1 MQSKRPNTSLPLLRR
16 EKPRPSNPGAQT
28 VRPFTTFAL
37 AESEKVRISLP
48 LDLSEVPLRLKEKL
62 ESFQSY
68 HKLHRVVEQNEYQK
82 KPNLPHVNYFL
93 TLEKEQTSPRAWGVL
108 HKSYAG
114 GNILAQH
121 YSLGQKCA
129 HALAHSLDTIP
140 DVEKVY
146 LQGNRLSSH
155 STLKIL
161 KRLHSKRTREMD
173 LSDNRIDP
181 SCISELCDIVSTVP
195 THIKVLR
202 LEGCGLGIKEVEVLC
217 GALTSNVS
225 VRELSLAKNQ
235 LGEAAGVHLGE
246 MVEYNS
252 GIRRL
257 DLHWNKLKPPG
268 ALRLMEGFKLNDGL
282 REIDLSW
289 NSLVQGD
296 NAGMAQA
303 LGNWLLHDTHVRHVD
318 LSFNYLTAAMWT
330 TIIPALNENHTVTG
344 LHVTGNYCEIDT
356 RGFVS
361 PTSLCVKTSTALI
374 SPRIIRGK
382 PGIGTRCWVCE
393 RWVEVTIALEDPSIA
408 PPVFVHFDFED
419 YQAELMQT
427 SGRLHTLTRAVPPGR
442 RRYFLSNLAGVLSP
456 EELALEPGHVNAVVQ
471 YYEGKHTEIM
481 LTALHSITVFEPC
494 YRSKQTLAT
503 LPRVPKVLYEPPNQ
517 VHVKEPWSLPI
528 SLFKTY
534 RFTTDKLVNECFEA
548 DWAATRIPR
557 IVKNPDIL
565 ASVKEKLHKTY
576 KVM

>member
-1 MQSKRPNTSLPLLRR
+1 MQSKRPATSLPLLRR
-16 EKPRPSNPGAQT
+16 EKPRPSNSGAKT
-28 VRPFTTFAL
+28 FRPFTTSAL
-37 AESEKVRISLP
+37 AEQEKARISLP

-68 HKLHRVVEQNEYQK
+68 HKLRRVVEQNEYQK
-82 KPNLPHVNYFL
+82 RPNLPHVDYFL
-93 TLEKEQTSPRAWGVL
+93 TLEKEKTSPKAWGVL
-108 HKSYAG
+108 HKSYTG

-121 YSLGQKCA
+121 YYLGQKCA
-129 HALAHSLDTIP
+129 HALAHSLDTLD

-146 LQGNRLSSH
+146 LQGNRLNSH
-155 STLKIL
+155 STLRIL
-161 KRLHSKRTREMD
+161 KRLHSKHTREMD

-181 SCISELCDIVSTVP
+181 SCISELCDIVNTVP
-195 THIKVLR
+195 SHIKVLR

-217 GALTSNVS
+217 QALTSNVS

-235 LGEAAGVHLGE
+235 LGEAAGMHLGE
-246 MVEYNS
+246 MVQYNS

-296 NAGMAQA
+296 NSDMAQA
-303 LGNWLLHDTHVRHVD
+303 IGNWLLHDTHVKHVD

-330 TIIPALNENHTVTG
+330 AISPGLNENHTITG

-361 PTSLCVKTSTALI
+361 PTSLCVKTSSALI

-382 PGIGTRCWVCE
+382 PGIGTRCWLCE
-393 RWVEVTIALEDPSIA
+393 RWTEVIITLEDPSIS

-419 YQAELMQT
+419 YQPELMQ
-427 SGRLHTLTRAVPPGR
+427 SKGRLQTLTRAVPPGR
-442 RRYFLSNLAGVLSP
+442 RRYFLSTLAEVLRP
-456 EELALEPGHVNAVVQ
+456 EELKLEPGHVNAVVQ
-471 YYEGKHTEIM
+471 YYEGKSVEIV
-481 LTALHSITVFEPC
+481 LNSLHSITTFEPC
-494 YRSKQTLAT
+494 YRPKQTLAT
-503 LPRVPKVLYEPPNQ
+503 LPRVPKTLYLPPAQ
-517 VHVKEPWSLPI
+517 VKVKEPWSLPI
-528 SLFKTY
+528 SLFKNY
-534 RFTTDKLVNECFEA
+534 RFTTDKLINECFEA

-557 IVKNPDIL
+557 IVKNPDTL
-565 ASVKEKLHKTY
+565 VSVKEKLHQAY
-576 KVM
+576 KVV